1 MALCEALGVVKR
13 FGGVAALEGV
23 SLRLETAAI
32 TALIGPNGSGKTTL
46 LNLLGG
52 QLRPSAGAVRWR
64 GEDITRWPAYRRC
77 RVGITR
83 TFQVVQPFLELSL
96 LENVRLGVLFG
107 APAAPP
113 SRHEVTA
120 RARQHLEDLGLAAR
134 ANNCAGDLSLG
145 DLKRLE
151 LAMALSTQPSL
162 LLVDEILAAQSPS
175 SVENLLAYL
184 GALRTKGLA
193 ILLVEHRLQA
203 LMRTVDH
210 VVALHQGHIIAEGA
224 PDAVLRNPAVIEAYL
239 GEPPP

>member
-1 MALCEALGVVKR
+1 MALCEVLGAVKR
-13 FGGVAALEGV
+13 FGGVAALDGV
-23 SLRLETAAI
+23 NLRLESAAI

-52 QLRPSAGAVRWR
+52 QLRPSVGSVRWR
-64 GEDITRWPAYRRC
+64 GEDITRWPVYRRC
-77 RVGITR
+77 RAGITR
-83 TFQVVQPFLELSL
+83 TFQVAQPFLDLSL

-107 APAAPP
+107 APAA
-113 SRHEVTA
+113 SRARHEVA
-120 RARQHLEDLGLAAR
+120 VRARQLLEDLGLSAR
-134 ANNCAGDLSLG
+134 ANTHAGVLSLG

-175 SVENLLAYL
+175 SIESLLAYL
-184 GALRTKGLA
+184 GALRTQGLA

-203 LMRTVDH
+203 LMRTADR
-210 VVALHQGHIIAEGA
+210 VVALHQGHIIAEGV
-224 PDAVLRNPAVIEAYL
+224 PEAVLRTPAVVEAYL

>member
-1 MALCEALGVVKR
+1 MAVCEALDVVKH

-23 SLRLETAAI
+23 SLRLESAAI

-52 QLRPSAGAVRWR
+52 QLRPSVGSVRWR

-77 RVGITR
+77 RAGITR
-83 TFQVVQPFLELSL
+83 TFQVAQPFLDLSL
-96 LENVRLGVLFG
+96 LENVRLGALFG
-107 APAAPP
+107 APASR

-120 RARQHLEDLGLAAR
+120 RARQLLGDLGLSTR
-134 ANNCAGDLSLG
+134 ASSRAGDLSLG

-175 SVENLLAYL
+175 SIESLLAYL
-184 GALRTKGLA
+184 GALRTQGLA

-203 LMRTVDH
+203 LMRTVDR
-210 VVALHQGHIIAEGA
+210 VVALHQGHIIAEGI
-224 PDAVLRNPAVIEAYL
+224 PEAVLRTPAVVEAYL
-239 GEPPP
+239 GEPLP